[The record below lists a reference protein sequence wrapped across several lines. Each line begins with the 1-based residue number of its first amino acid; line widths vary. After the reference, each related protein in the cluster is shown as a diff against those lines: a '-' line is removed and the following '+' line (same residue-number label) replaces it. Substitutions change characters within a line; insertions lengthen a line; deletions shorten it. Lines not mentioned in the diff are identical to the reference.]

1 MGNLN
6 KLQEVLLSLTYSEMM
21 VFAEC
26 FAFADKDD
34 NAPINERH
42 FWAYI
47 INDWAQNAELEEDT
61 Q

>member
-6 KLQEVLLSLTYSEMM
+6 KLQKVIASMTYSEMM
-21 VFAEC
+21 TLAAWFAD
-26 FAFADKDD
+26 ADKDGD
-34 NAPINERH
+34 AAIDDPQ

-47 INDWAQNAELEEDT
+47 INDFSENVDIEEDT

>member
-21 VFAEC
+21 IFAQW
-26 FAFADKDD
+26 FADADKDGD
-34 NAPINERH
+34 AAINDPQ